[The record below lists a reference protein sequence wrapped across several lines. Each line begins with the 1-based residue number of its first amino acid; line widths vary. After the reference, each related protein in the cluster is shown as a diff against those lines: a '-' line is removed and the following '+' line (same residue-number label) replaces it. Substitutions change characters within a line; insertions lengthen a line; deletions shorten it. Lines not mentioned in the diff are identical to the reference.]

1 MLRHCFKLAAGFTSL
16 LHLHTDTQSTV
27 LVVQLYKW
35 FCFFQFGAQ
44 VHHCTRQPLSLRSR
58 QGRKHPVTSC
68 ISHQL
73 LMFVLWGIL
82 PSKLVTRHAPLL
94 GIPCCLDQHS
104 EASSPRTLYKMQKLV
119 QFISPVPSCSHILFF
134 CPWTGNQFNLLL
146 PIYAVVEFAEF
157 IVCKCMSTNKDS
169 PVGPCLFL
177 FLLYCLAMCGLDG

>member
-1 MLRHCFKLAAGFTSL
+1 MLRHCFKLATGFTSL

-35 FCFFQFGAQ
+35 FFFSVRG
-44 VHHCTRQPLSLRSR
+44 TSSSLHEAATVLEISTG
-58 QGRKHPVTSC
+58 QETSSHSC

-94 GIPCCLDQHS
+94 GFPCCLDQHS

-177 FLLYCLAMCGLDG
+177 FLLYCPTMCGLDG